1 MRREIN
7 DTAPKAKSRIPILG
21 VVAIVAVA
29 VAASMTGFSGAYL
42 VDKESKVNDVT
53 MGNIYTELT
62 EPEWDKN
69 TIEDR
74 TVWPGKVVSK
84 DPTVTN
90 LQEST
95 SPCFA
100 YLVVTTPKEV
110 VRVYDD
116 AGTIANDGTAVE
128 TELFTYQIN
137 DGWTEL
143 EDYQVNKADY
153 ITRVFA
159 YDTELAPG
167 ESTVPLFDSVQYA
180 TVIEGD
186 ITQGTALNIPVQ
198 MVTIQSEYLADGEG
212 NVADTPEK
220 AYDVYA
226 NLA

>member
-116 AGTIANDGTAVE
+116 AGAVANDGTAVE

-212 NVADTPEK
+212 NVADTPQK

>member
-42 VDKESKVNDVT
+42 VDKESKVNDIT

-116 AGTIANDGTAVE
+116 AGAIANDGTAVE

-186 ITQGTALNIPVQ
+186 ITQGTALSIPVQ

-212 NVADTPEK
+212 NVADTPQK

>member
-116 AGTIANDGTAVE
+116 AGAIANDGTAVE

-186 ITQGTALNIPVQ
+186 ITQDTALNIPVQ

-212 NVADTPEK
+212 NVADTPQK

>member
-7 DTAPKAKSRIPILG
+7 DTAPKAKSRVPILG
-21 VVAIVAVA
+21 VVAVVAVT

-42 VDKESKVNDVT
+42 VDKESKVNDIT

-116 AGTIANDGTAVE
+116 AGAIANDGTAVE

-212 NVADTPEK
+212 NVADTPQK

>member
-1 MRREIN
+1 MRGEIN

-116 AGTIANDGTAVE
+116 AGAIANDGTAVE

-212 NVADTPEK
+212 NVADTPQK